1 MLAYLSEPLIFLIG
15 GSIFYL
21 IYVISNKL
29 KNPGL
34 AAIISLLP
42 ISLLAGFFINT
53 RKVLT
58 KYMISV
64 ISVFSLSL
72 SVCVLGYFI
81 LKYTSFDGHI
91 VIGGLIVLWAL
102 LQILLYHQVTQKF
115 QKELLSL
122 R

>member
-1 MLAYLSEPLIFLIG
+1 MLAYLSEPLIFLVG

-42 ISLLAGFFINT
+42 ISLLAGFFINS

-91 VIGGLIVLWAL
+91 VIGGLIFLWAL
-102 LQILLYHQVTQKF
+102 LQILLYQQVTQKF